1 MFFYTSTSSPGY
13 VNGDYDIVG
22 GDALPEEP
30 SALMLNDNKG
40 RKKWTVSI
48 PAHHDFPLAPSR
60 YHEICQQAEHI
71 GHELNPSKLKKRHAG
86 YYERDPYFVDVAEA
100 QKQGLL
106 PNINKDGKIGEKVIP
121 DDPIAGRRPC
131 GRSLTFVM
139 ETSQAGMGDTLM
151 GMWMAYGLAKKEGRA
166 FFIDDTRWPYG
177 NYSQY
182 FAMPRHPNCLPP
194 PATQRLP
201 CPHSAKH
208 LIVSAATFPFTFG
221 AEFTAQFTDH
231 RKTDEAERRKP
242 MFDLM
247 RAGYEELFHLADQG
261 DAEYVLQRTESE
273 FNKIRKA
280 GGSNVG
286 MHVRHGDLHP
296 WNFQYEKDYLPLT
309 EYMDEA
315 RQILI
320 DKYEHEEPE
329 EEAETLDDGK
339 VHING
344 QAVDL
349 DKFAAEHNDEAIS
362 RKTKHSKPK
371 RSKLNGTGLMP
382 RHGAPGL
389 TASQVY
395 LASDD
400 ADVYAAPEVARTVRA
415 QDRIVLASKTVLE
428 AASGGRTNPWI
439 DEIHGWEGGF
449 YRDQFF
455 GLGRPDADRFKYLSK
470 WAHTP
475 GAPSAQ
481 DTSSSLEFGR
491 VGGVMLEDENPDNI
505 DPPPE
510 AAMAMRS
517 LVGRAYLMDLA
528 VLSQSD
534 AVVCAVSADACRILA
549 VMMGWDKAIVENK
562 WRNID
567 GGFSWRGLVVPE

>member
-1 MFFYTSTSSPGY
+1 
-13 VNGDYDIVG
+13 
-22 GDALPEEP
+22 
-30 SALMLNDNKG
+30 MLDDKKG

-48 PAHHDFPLAPSR
+48 PAHHDFPLPPSR

-71 GHELNPSKLKKRHAG
+71 ARELHPSKKTKRHTG
-86 YYERDPYFVDVAEA
+86 YYERDSYFVDVAEA

-106 PNINKDGKIGEKVIP
+106 PTTKKDGKVGEGVVSEEAA
-121 DDPIAGRRPC
+121 AGHRTC
-131 GRSLTFVM
+131 AKSLTYVM
-139 ETSQAGMGDTLM
+139 ETSEAGMGNTLM
-151 GMWMAYGLAKKEGRA
+151 GMWTAYGLAKKEGRA

-177 NYSQY
+177 NFSQY
-182 FAMPRHPNCLPP
+182 FAVPRHPNCLPP
-194 PATQRLP
+194 PTAERLP

-208 LIVSAATFPFTFG
+208 LVVSAATFPFTFG
-221 AEFTAQFTDH
+221 PAFTAQFTDV
-231 RKTDEAERRKP
+231 RKSNEAARRKP
-242 MFDLM
+242 MFDLL

-261 DAEYVLQRTESE
+261 DADYVQQRVDGM
-273 FNKIRKA
+273 FKKVRKE

-286 MHVRHGDLHP
+286 IHVRRGDLHP
-296 WNFQYEKDYLPLT
+296 WDYQYEKDYLPLVQ
-309 EYMDEA
+309 YMDEA
-315 RQILI
+315 RQILY
-320 DKYEHEEPE
+320 DKYEHDEDHEEDE
-329 EEAETLDDGK
+329 ELPIEGK
-339 VHING
+339 GIVNG
-344 QAVDL
+344 LEVSTEGAPPKHTDR
-349 DKFAAEHNDEAIS
+349 AEHGHG
-362 RKTKHSKPK
+362 KQQKKK

-382 RHGAPGL
+382 RHGAPGIM
-389 TASQVY
+389 ASQLY
-395 LASDD
+395 IASDD

-470 WAHTP
+470 WAH
-475 GAPSAQ
+475 APDSSNEQ

-491 VGGVMLEDENPDNI
+491 VGGVMLEDENPDNV

-528 VLSQSD
+528 VLSQGD
-534 AVVCAVSADACRILA
+534 AVVCAVSASACRILA
-549 VMMGWDKAIVENK
+549 VMMGWEAAMVENK
-562 WRNID
+562 WRNVD
-567 GGFSWRGLVVPE
+567 GGFSWRGLIVPE